1 MKIYKFLL
9 TGLILACLSACG
21 SDEPDSTKPGDVT
34 VQSVSVTPDETT
46 LQIGQTVQLKAA
58 ITPAE
63 AVAEVDW
70 TTSDAAVAT
79 VAEDGT
85 VTAVSVGIAT
95 VTASAGG
102 KTAKC
107 TVTVIAQPVE
117 TTITLDV
124 TQFDL
129 SLDATRKIGYTVTP
143 AETAVE
149 WTSSD
154 ERIATVD
161 AEGTVY
167 GVARGTAVIT
177 AKAGEAVAT
186 CNVRV
191 VRPMQ
196 IGDFYYSD
204 GSTSASLSMTKKV
217 VGVVFW
223 VGDPTADDAALRRD
237 HPECTHGL
245 VVAAFP
251 SNNPW
256 PWQLDYEAN
265 KATIGSW
272 VSANTQYE
280 DITSEWMKDTRRNK
294 IAGYNNTKVIE
305 AYNASA
311 LGQTSPV
318 SVMTPVNSYRKEHPA
333 PANTSDWFLPA
344 VKELS
349 LLINDVY
356 DGEVFDF
363 NNVSKSLCL
372 TNRDIVNASLE
383 QIEDG
388 VVMGSQTWEYEY
400 WSSTEWYYNQAYHVN
415 TMSGSIMG
423 GSKDGRYNQLVRC
436 VLAF

>member
-204 GSTSASLSMTKKV
+204 GSK
-217 VGVVFW
+217 
-223 VGDPTADDAALRRD
+223 
-237 HPECTHGL
+237 
-245 VVAAFP
+245 
-251 SNNPW
+251 
-256 PWQLDYEAN
+256 
-265 KATIGSW
+265 IGR
-272 VSANTQYE
+272 A
-280 DITSEWMKDTRRNK
+280 
-294 IAGYNNTKVIE
+294 
-305 AYNASA
+305 
-311 LGQTSPV
+311 
-318 SVMTPVNSYRKEHPA
+318 
-333 PANTSDWFLPA
+333 
-344 VKELS
+344 
-349 LLINDVY
+349 
-356 DGEVFDF
+356 
-363 NNVSKSLCL
+363 
-372 TNRDIVNASLE
+372 
-383 QIEDG
+383 
-388 VVMGSQTWEYEY
+388 
-400 WSSTEWYYNQAYHVN
+400 HV
-415 TMSGSIMG
+415 
-423 GSKDGRYNQLVRC
+423 
-436 VLAF
+436 